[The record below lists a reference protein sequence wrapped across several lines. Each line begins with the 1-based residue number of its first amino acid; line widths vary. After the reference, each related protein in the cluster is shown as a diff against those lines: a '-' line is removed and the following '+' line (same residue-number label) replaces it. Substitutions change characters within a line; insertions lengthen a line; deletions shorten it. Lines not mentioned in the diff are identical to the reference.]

1 RPNAALVA
9 GLALTLSST
18 AFALQLLAE
27 RRELRAHH
35 GRAAFAILLF
45 QDLAVIP
52 ILALLPVLSVGGADV
67 DAVAALWQTLRVIVV
82 LVAVVVGGHY
92 LLRPVLRLV
101 AATRIPEIFTATA
114 LLIVIGVAIIMA
126 SANLSVALGAFVAG
140 VLLAD
145 SEYRHQLE
153 VTIAPFKGL
162 LLGLFFIAVGMSI
175 NIGLVL
181 SRPLYLLTLTLGLIV
196 IKALILYALARRN
209 GLSVAAARK
218 L

>member
-1 RPNAALVA
+1 MPPFIEEIAILLLAAVIAVPIAQRLGLGSVLGFLFAGVVIGPWGLALGPEVSEVWDVAEFGVVLLLFVIGIEMQPRRLWTLRRVIFGVGGLQVALTGLVLAVLAFVFMGMRLNAALVT
-9 GLALTLSST
+9 GLALALSST

-92 LLRPVLRLV
+92 LLRPV
-101 AATRIPEIFTATA
+101 
-114 LLIVIGVAIIMA
+114 
-126 SANLSVALGAFVAG
+126 
-140 VLLAD
+140 
-145 SEYRHQLE
+145 
-153 VTIAPFKGL
+153 
-162 LLGLFFIAVGMSI
+162 
-175 NIGLVL
+175 
-181 SRPLYLLTLTLGLIV
+181 
-196 IKALILYALARRN
+196 
-209 GLSVAAARK
+209 
-218 L
+218 